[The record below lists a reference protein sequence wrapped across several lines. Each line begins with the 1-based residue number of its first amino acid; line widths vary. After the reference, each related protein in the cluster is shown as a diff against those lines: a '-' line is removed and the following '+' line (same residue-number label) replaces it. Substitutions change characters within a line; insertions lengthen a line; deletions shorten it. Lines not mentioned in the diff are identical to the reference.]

1 MKNVKKLCF
10 AFLFLTMA
18 PQVRSQYF
26 VNGFVGM
33 ISTANEGGY
42 EASLTWYNNSPATIH
57 GLKAAWYLGE
67 HFRLGYTIHY
77 GNNVVNSL
85 VNHQRYRL
93 YVIET
98 GMYIEYVH
106 KEIADKWVMSFPVN
120 INVGS
125 LYVPNTYV
133 PVDQP
138 NSAGYLALEP
148 RVQFNRPLFSW
159 LMAGFSAG
167 YRFISA
173 SSLYGSNNPNLA
185 GPSLN
190 FSLVLGD
197 FK

>member
-1 MKNVKKLCF
+1 MKKLII
-10 AFLFLTMA
+10 AFLFLVVA

-26 VNGFVGM
+26 ATGFVGM

-42 EASLTWYNNSPATIH
+42 EASLTWYNNSPSTVH
-57 GLKAAWYLGE
+57 GLKVAWYLGE

-85 VNHQRYRL
+85 VGNQRYRL

-98 GMYIEYVH
+98 GVYLEYFH
-106 KEIADKWVMSFPVN
+106 KQINNWVMSFPVN
-120 INVGS
+120 INAGS
-125 LYVPNTYV
+125 FYVPDTYV

-138 NSAGYLALEP
+138 NSAGYLAVEP
-148 RVQFNRPLFSW
+148 RVQFNRPVFSW

-173 SSLYGSNNPNLA
+173 SSLYGSNSPNLA

-190 FSLVLGD
+190 FSLVFGN